1 MAPLS
6 PQELERRILREE
18 GGLIAV
24 DKPYDLPS
32 TGRQLDD
39 PDSLQY
45 ALIERCGT
53 MVWAIHQ
60 LDADTTGVN
69 LFTSER
75 ALVRKWQS
83 KLQYP
88 TARKSYIGVV
98 HGGISGTEVLIDSD
112 IDGRKAITRLQPFDQ
127 TGDACLVRVWIETGR
142 THQIRIHL
150 QRIGHPLLGE
160 RWYRQPSCTRHP
172 RQALHAHSIQ
182 LPEITLTAPV
192 PDDLRSLA
200 DQLGLALPKNH

>member
-1 MAPLS
+1 MAHLS
-6 PQELERRILREE
+6 QQELTRRILREE

-24 DKPYDLPS
+24 DKPFDLPS

-45 ALIERCGT
+45 ALIERCGA
-53 MVWAIHQ
+53 MVWAVHQ

-69 LFTSER
+69 LFASER
-75 ALVRKWQS
+75 ALVKEWQS

-88 TARKSYIGVV
+88 SARKSYLGVV
-98 HGGISGTEVLIDSD
+98 HGEVTGTEVLIDSS
-112 IDGRKAITRLQPFDQ
+112 IDGRRAITKIHPIDRAPGTSL
-127 TGDACLVRVWIETGR
+127 LRIWLETGR

-150 QRIGHPLLGE
+150 GRIGHPLLGE
-160 RWYRQPSCTRHP
+160 GWYRQPRCTRHP
-172 RQALHAHSIQ
+172 RQALHAHCIR
-182 LPEITLTAPV
+182 LPETTLTAPI

-200 DQLGLALPKNH
+200 KQLGLAMPEDH